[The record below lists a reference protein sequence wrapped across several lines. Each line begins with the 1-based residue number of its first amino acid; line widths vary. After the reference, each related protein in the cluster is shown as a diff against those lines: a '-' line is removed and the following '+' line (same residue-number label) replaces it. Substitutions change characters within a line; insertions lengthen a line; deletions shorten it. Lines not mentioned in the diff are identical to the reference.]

1 MDESQL
7 TGILGWIGNG
17 IYASMAG
24 VALYGVFTVILLAR
38 RIGQKRFKGPAA
50 AEEFLDGIRDSMNS
64 QNFEEAADL
73 CDSPGYWAKAIP
85 QLIMVGLANR
95 QRPVNK
101 IRKTMGEHFDRE
113 IQADLDYRM
122 SWINTVVKTAPM
134 LGLLG
139 TVTGMI
145 QAFGKIAGAAKGGTD
160 PSALAG
166 DISFALF
173 TTAMGLII
181 AIPLVMGGAWINVR
195 IGKLQDEVQQYL
207 GVFLEDLEVAVAKT
221 GRR

>member
-1 MDESQL
+1 MEL
-7 TGILGWIGNG
+7 TQFLGWVGYG

-24 VALYGVFTVILLAR
+24 VALYGVFTLILLAR
-38 RIGQKRFKGPAA
+38 RITQKRFSGHAT
-50 AEEFLDGIRDSMNS
+50 AEEFLDGVRDSMSS
-64 QNFEEAADL
+64 QNYEEAADL
-73 CDSPGYWAKAIP
+73 CDSPNYWAKAIP

-122 SWINTVVKTAPM
+122 SWVNTVVKTAPM

-145 QAFGKIAGAAKGGTD
+145 QAFGKIAAATSAGTD
-160 PSALAG
+160 PKALAD

-181 AIPLVMGGAWINVR
+181 AIPMVIGGAWINVR

-207 GVFLEDLEVAVAKT
+207 GVFLEDLEAAVAKA